1 MESGRNTGVELPF
14 LLLLFSAI
22 GLERINWICVLTA
35 GNFQLRL
42 LKNTMVLIVSTFNN
56 TTNNSMK
63 NKDLIAEL
71 SKLDGEAD
79 IFTYGDFGYATVL
92 CIRVDK
98 SNDII
103 IDLEFE
109 E

>member
-1 MESGRNTGVELPF
+1 
-14 LLLLFSAI
+14 
-22 GLERINWICVLTA
+22 
-35 GNFQLRL
+35 
-42 LKNTMVLIVSTFNN
+42 
-56 TTNNSMK
+56 MK

-79 IFTYGDFGYATVL
+79 VFTHADFGYATVL